1 MDLKQSASYSDTF
14 EKESYDQSGSLKK
27 INEKKFLKHNNSN
40 KSLKESIISEEDFLQ
55 Y

>member
-1 MDLKQSASYSDTF
+1 M
-14 EKESYDQSGSLKK
+14 
-27 INEKKFLKHNNSN
+27 NEIKFLKHNNSN